1 MHAEFK
7 KPYLVLKSGLK
18 FPYIEEP
25 SVILVSKEEFVKCY
39 NLASSVLWKIR
50 KTTYGR
56 AWDVVVHNEASV
68 SSQLRLNI
76 YKIICPGEEIRQH
89 FWTEQAAKKIGVLC
103 RANSRKP
110 GRCWTFM
117 EEPLWNIFVLPSILE
132 KKSKSR
138 RTRVWGKEQQWPNM
152 VAAEQVTQTARTVL
166 GL

>member
-76 YKIICPGEEIRQH
+76 YKSICPGEEIRQH

-110 GRCWTFM
+110 GRCWTFV
-117 EEPLWNIFVLPSILE
+117 EEPLWNIFILPSILE
-132 KKSKSR
+132 EK
-138 RTRVWGKEQQWPNM
+138 VNQGEQGFGCKEQQLPNM

>member
-1 MHAEFK
+1 MVMKEMLIFMMHAEFK

-76 YKIICPGEEIRQH
+76 YKSICPGEEIRQH
-89 FWTEQAAKKIGVLC
+89 FWTEQAAKIGVLC
-103 RANSRKP
+103 MANSRKP
-110 GRCWTFM
+110 GRCWTFV
-117 EEPLWNIFVLPSILE
+117 EEPLWNIFILPSILE
-132 KKSKSR
+132 KKKVNQGEQGFGAKSSNDP
-138 RTRVWGKEQQWPNM
+138 TW
-152 VAAEQVTQTARTVL
+152 
-166 GL
+166 